1 LSDNDPNGNYKNLSS
16 ALLQSGAYMRIKT
29 IQVGYTLPKNL
40 MTKLDMSRVH
50 VYVSGDNL
58 FTITK
63 YNGFDPEVWGGS
75 NQTGGVDQGVYP
87 TARTIRVGVDVTL

>member
-1 LSDNDPNGNYKNLSS
+1 
-16 ALLQSGAYMRIKT
+16 
-29 IQVGYTLPKNL
+29 

-63 YNGFDPEVWGGS
+63 YNGYDPEVWGG
-75 NQTGGVDQGVYP
+75 NNNTGGVDQGVYP
-87 TARTIRVGVDVTL
+87 TARTFRVGVDVTL